1 MAGKDK
7 DKENE
12 EDIDKKTG
20 GSNTIKI
27 IIIAVLLA
35 IALVGGG
42 VGATWYFMSGNT
54 TDKSIA
60 TKDGK
65 ATQDKATQDKAEDT
79 EKAEVAE
86 KEKGPVIYM
95 SLDPKFVVSFNDQS
109 QARFMQLSVDVMMH
123 NSDVKDQIKANM
135 PAIRSSLLM
144 LVGEQKV
151 SDVDTKAGKQKLLK
165 AIAADINATLKKM
178 EGDKAIKNGV
188 ENAYF
193 DSFIVQ

>member
-1 MAGKDK
+1 MADENKEKD
-7 DKENE
+7 DA
-12 EDIDKKTG
+12 DKKTG

-54 TDKSIA
+54 TDKSVA

-65 ATQDKATQDKAEDT
+65 AAQDKAADT

-144 LVGEQKV
+144 LIGEQKV